1 MAKTRVIFIGSQN
14 LGGLLDDGETM
25 KNHML
30 STAIEK
36 HVDIVTRIDVRNRPK
51 RYYYLLKLL
60 LNLLF
65 FRDSKIVMSSSPMVA
80 DSLLKVMKML
90 KWIGN
95 NIYYWVIGGTFGKL
109 IQEGKVEKTK
119 YLDLHKI
126 IVEGVSMKAQLEE
139 AGFQNSMVLPNM
151 KTIDYLPVLKEK
163 NKKPIK
169 FVFLSRVMPQKGVNY
184 IIDAAHSLV
193 ESGINDFIV
202 DIYGRI
208 DPSYETELHSKIK
221 EDKNVEYK
229 GFLMLNEKNGYDT
242 LASYDVM
249 LFPTYWHGEGFPGII
264 IDAFVA
270 GLPVIASNWNLNTS
284 LIKDNSNGVIIPVHD
299 VSALAEAMK
308 NVISG
313 KTNINLMSKNA
324 QKEAMRY
331 DVNNVITNDLLRD
344 LEIIN

>member
-1 MAKTRVIFIGSQN
+1 
-14 LGGLLDDGETM
+14 
-25 KNHML
+25 
-30 STAIEK
+30 
-36 HVDIVTRIDVRNRPK
+36 
-51 RYYYLLKLL
+51 
-60 LNLLF
+60 
-65 FRDSKIVMSSSPMVA
+65 
-80 DSLLKVMKML
+80 
-90 KWIGN
+90 
-95 NIYYWVIGGTFGKL
+95 
-109 IQEGKVEKTK
+109 
-119 YLDLHKI
+119 
-126 IVEGVSMKAQLEE
+126 
-139 AGFQNSMVLPNM
+139 
-151 KTIDYLPVLKEK
+151 
-163 NKKPIK
+163 
-169 FVFLSRVMPQKGVNY
+169 MPQKGVNY